1 MDCNTILE
9 LGETVFKEYIV
20 KETDSADYIGNK
32 GVTVLSTPAMIKY
45 IELAAAS
52 IVFERLPEG
61 HRPVGT
67 KINVKHVNSAPVGEK
82 IKV

>member
-1 MDCNTILE
+1 
-9 LGETVFKEYIV
+9 
-20 KETDSADYIGNK
+20 
-32 GVTVLSTPAMIKY
+32 MIKY

-67 KINVKHVNSAPVGEK
+67 KINVKHVNPAPVGEK